1 MTSPFF
7 RKFAQSAKTFDKKMK
22 TDKMRLCRERKSP
35 LQCELEGGSC
45 AGGYFANFCMKRMRM
60 VATCARL
67 AVAFGFSL
75 LLEP

>member
-1 MTSPFF
+1 MELPFF

-22 TDKMRLCRERKSP
+22 TDKMRLCRERRSP
-35 LQCELEGGSC
+35 LQYELEGGSC
-45 AGGYFANFCMKRMRM
+45 AGGYFANFCMKRMGI

>member
-1 MTSPFF
+1 MTLPFF
-7 RKFAQSAKTFDKKMK
+7 RKFAQCAKTFDKKMK

-45 AGGYFANFCMKRMRM
+45 AGGYFANFCMKRMRI

-67 AVAFGFSL
+67 AVDFGLSL
-75 LLEP
+75 FALP

>member
-1 MTSPFF
+1 MELPFF

-22 TDKMRLCRERKSP
+22 TDKMRLCKERRSP
-35 LQCELEGGSC
+35 LQYELEGGSC
-45 AGGYFANFCMKRMRM
+45 AGGYFANFCMKRMRI

-67 AVAFGFSL
+67 AVAFGLSL